1 MTALLFGK
9 DGHVAT
15 LTINRPE
22 TRNTL
27 GEEGDGA
34 LFAEAA
40 AAINAERDIR
50 CVILTGSGP
59 AFCSG
64 ANLAAVRARTGVFG
78 GDAGA
83 IRKGYKR
90 EFHAI
95 VHALWNLE
103 VPLLAAVNGAATGFG
118 NDVACLA
125 DIRLAADTAGFAA
138 NFLKLGLVPGAG
150 GAWLLPRLIGEARA
164 AELFFTGET
173 IDAATALHWGLVS
186 RVVPAE
192 MLLQEARGLAVKIAH
207 QPPGVLRLTKK
218 LMREGLT
225 AGLDGV
231 LDLSAAFQ
239 SVAHT
244 SEDHAEALAACQE
257 KRLPVF
263 KDR

>member
-1 MTALLFGK
+1 MTALLLGK
-9 DGHVAT
+9 DGHLAT

-27 GEEGDGA
+27 GDDGDGA
-34 LFAEAA
+34 MFAGAA
-40 AAINAERDIR
+40 AAINADRDIR
-50 CVILTGSGP
+50 CVILTGAGP

-64 ANLAAVRARTGVFG
+64 ANLAAMRAKTGVFG

-83 IRKGYKR
+83 IRKAYKR
-90 EFHAI
+90 EFQGI
-95 VHALWNLE
+95 VRALWELE
-103 VPLLAAVNGAATGFG
+103 VPLIAAVNGAATGFG

-125 DIRLAADTAGFAA
+125 DIRIAADTAGFAA

-150 GAWLLPRLIGEARA
+150 GAWLLPRIIGESRA
-164 AELFFTGET
+164 AELFFTGD
-173 IDAATALHWGLVS
+173 ILDAATALRWGLVS

-192 MLLQEARGLAVKIAH
+192 MLLQETRGLAMKIAH

-218 LMREGLT
+218 LMREALG
-225 AGLDGV
+225 AGFDSV
-231 LDLSAAFQ
+231 LDMSAAFQ
-239 SVAHT
+239 AVAHS

-257 KRLPVF
+257 KRPPVF